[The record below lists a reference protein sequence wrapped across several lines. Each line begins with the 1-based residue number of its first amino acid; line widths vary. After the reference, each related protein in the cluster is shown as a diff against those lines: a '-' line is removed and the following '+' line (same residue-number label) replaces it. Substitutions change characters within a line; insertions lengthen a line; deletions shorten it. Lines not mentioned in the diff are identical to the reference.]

1 METND
6 EEKVPLTI
14 HSYELVKNQQ
24 FMIEAAREYLKDTE
38 PWNTD
43 VEELKDEFCIRLEDF
58 YKWRNRLLK
67 ILGAKLDE

>member
-6 EEKVPLTI
+6 EAKVPLTI

-43 VEELKDEFCIRLEDF
+43 VEEVKDDYCIRLEDF
-58 YKWRNRLLK
+58 HKWRNRLLK
-67 ILGAKLDE
+67 ILGARLDE